1 VSDVVLVFFTVAL
14 IMALSF
20 IGDLISRRA
29 LLPNVILLIILGILC
44 GPVFNIFDIESLVG
58 VVPFIAPLTI
68 AFIGFN
74 SGMQM
79 NVSDVMAQSGRA
91 LLLSILGFL
100 ISTILVGIFLHFAF
114 DLRWAYSFLLSSAW
128 GGVSTATVNAVCKH
142 LKVSERTHTTL
153 TMSSIIDDLIV
164 MVSALTILNYI
175 VLGGM
180 DAYDISIALIRNVSI
195 SFFLGGVI
203 GIMWLNVLWF
213 SRKGDFTY
221 TFTLAAILLVYS
233 ITEILGGTG
242 GIAIFLFGLV
252 LGNSK
257 AMAGLFRMKVDLN
270 KMAELKTLMGKFH
283 SELTF
288 ILSTFFFVFI
298 GLFYV
303 YTGILTLFLG
313 LVISLLLHAARFVG
327 VKISTWRS
335 SMASDFP
342 AIGLIVGKGAASAAL
357 SALPLAYSLPKA
369 DLLSSIALNVILLTN
384 IISILLPVLLIRL
397 SGK

>member
-1 VSDVVLVFFTVAL
+1 
-14 IMALSF
+14 
-20 IGDLISRRA
+20 
-29 LLPNVILLIILGILC
+29 LPNVMLLIILGILC
-44 GPVFNIFDIESLVG
+44 GPIFHVFDVDSLG
-58 VVPFIAPLTI
+58 TVVPFIAPLAI

-79 NVSDVMAQSGRA
+79 NISDVMAQSGRA
-91 LLLSILGFL
+91 ILLSILGFL
-100 ISTILVGIFLHFAF
+100 ISTILVGIFLHFTF
-114 DLRWAYSFLLSSAW
+114 NLRWAYSLLLSSAW
-128 GGVSTATVNAVCKH
+128 GGVSTATVTAVCKH

-175 VLGGM
+175 LLGGM
-180 DAYDISIALIRNVSI
+180 NVYDISLALMENVSI
-195 SFFLGGVI
+195 SFFIGVI
-203 GIMWLNVLWF
+203 IGIAWLNVLWF
-213 SRKGDFTY
+213 SRRGDYTY

-233 ITEILGGTG
+233 ITEMLGGTG

-252 LGNSK
+252 LGNSE
-257 AMAGLFRMKVDLN
+257 AMAKFFRMKVDLL
-270 KMAELKTLMGKFH
+270 KMTELKTLMGKFH

-288 ILSTFFFVFI
+288 MLSTFFFVFI

-313 LVISLLLHAARFVG
+313 LIISFLLHAARFVG

-335 SMASDFP
+335 SLASDLP
-342 AIGLIVGKGAASAAL
+342 AIGLIVGKGAAAAAL
-357 SALPLAYSLPKA
+357 SALPLAYSLPQA

-384 IISILLPVLLIRL
+384 ILSILLPVLLFKL
-397 SGK
+397 SRK